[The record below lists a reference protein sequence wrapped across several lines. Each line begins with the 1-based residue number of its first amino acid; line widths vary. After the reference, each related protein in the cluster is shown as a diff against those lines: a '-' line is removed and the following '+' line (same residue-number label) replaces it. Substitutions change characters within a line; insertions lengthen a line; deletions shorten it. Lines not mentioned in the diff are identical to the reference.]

1 MLGTMKTTLAILS
14 ISRILVWFC
23 CAEHYGTPVA
33 TTNATVSENATPGLP
48 KADQAA
54 YYANLNRR
62 VVESNAQFDL
72 LNQMTQEHRKR
83 AEEAPPDQGAKS
95 QWESE
100 LAKELGERA
109 AAILTLLTNITRER
123 VAFEQAHPDLATSTL
138 PNSPTGA
145 TNGPNAAEI
154 TFLAKLAERR
164 TAVQQEIAATT
175 EAAMLY
181 ATQLATNSSSSYD
194 SARVSSLFQDSGY
207 YLKQL
212 QKELCDLDLKNLEFR
227 ALCRH

>member
-23 CAEHYGTPVA
+23 SAQQYGTAVA
-33 TTNATVSENATPGLP
+33 TNATAPDNATPGIP

-54 YYANLNRR
+54 YYATLNRR
-62 VVESNAQFDL
+62 VVESSAQFEL
-72 LNQMTQEHRKR
+72 LNQLAQEHRQR
-83 AEEAPPDQGAKS
+83 AEEAPRDQGAKS

-109 AAILTLLTNITRER
+109 AAILIVLTNTTRER
-123 VAFEQAHPDLATSTL
+123 LAFEQTHPDLATSAL
-138 PNSPTGA
+138 LNSPAGTA
-145 TNGPNAAEI
+145 NGPNAAEI
-154 TFLAKLAERR
+154 SFLAKLAERR
-164 TAVQQEIAATT
+164 AAVQQEIAATT

-181 ATQLATNSSSSYD
+181 ATQLGTNSSSYD
-194 SARVSSLFQDSGY
+194 STRVSSLLQDNGY

-212 QKELCDLDLKNLEFR
+212 QKELFDL
-227 ALCRH
+227 

>member
-1 MLGTMKTTLAILS
+1 MKTTLAILS

-23 CAEHYGTPVA
+23 CAEQYGTPVA

-194 SARVSSLFQDSGY
+194 SSRASSLFQDSGY

>member
-1 MLGTMKTTLAILS
+1 
-14 ISRILVWFC
+14 
-23 CAEHYGTPVA
+23 
-33 TTNATVSENATPGLP
+33 
-48 KADQAA
+48 
-54 YYANLNRR
+54 
-62 VVESNAQFDL
+62 
-72 LNQMTQEHRKR
+72 MTQEHRKR

>member
-23 CAEHYGTPVA
+23 CAEQYGTPVA

-83 AEEAPPDQGAKS
+83 AEEAPPDQGARS

-109 AAILTLLTNITRER
+109 AAILIVLTNTTRER
-123 VAFEQAHPDLATSTL
+123 LAFEQTHPDLATSAL
-138 PNSPTGA
+138 LNSPAGTA
-145 TNGPNAAEI
+145 NGPNAAEI
-154 TFLAKLAERR
+154 SFLAKLAERR

-175 EAAMLY
+175 EAAILY
-181 ATQLATNSSSSYD
+181 ATQLGTN
-194 SARVSSLFQDSGY
+194 RNGG
-207 YLKQL
+207 
-212 QKELCDLDLKNLEFR
+212 
-227 ALCRH
+227 

>member
-1 MLGTMKTTLAILS
+1 MKKTLAILC

-23 CAEHYGTPVA
+23 CAEQYGAPVA
-33 TTNATVSENATPGLP
+33 TNATVSENATSGIP
-48 KADQAA
+48 KADPAA
-54 YYANLNRR
+54 YYATLNRR
-62 VVESNAQFDL
+62 VVESTAQFEL

-83 AEEAPPDQGAKS
+83 AEEAPPDQGARS

-109 AAILTLLTNITRER
+109 AAILTLLTNTTRER
-123 VAFEQAHPDLATSTL
+123 VAFEQSHPDLATSTL
-138 PNSPTGA
+138 ANSPAGA
-145 TNGPNAAEI
+145 TNGPNAAE
-154 TFLAKLAERR
+154 TAFLAKLAERR

-181 ATQLATNSSSSYD
+181 AIQLGTNSSSYD
-194 SARVSSLFQDSGY
+194 SSRVSSLLQENGY

-212 QKELCDLDLKNLEFR
+212 QKELFDLDLKNLEFR
-227 ALCRH
+227 ALSRH